1 MLALVSGS
9 RTGRGTVS
17 AKSSESPN
25 QDDRLRQV
33 ESAIDALRATVAG
46 LEREI
51 GLVRADL
58 ERLRVEAQ
66 RAAGTKLP

>member
-1 MLALVSGS
+1 MSE
-9 RTGRGTVS
+9 
-17 AKSSESPN
+17 KPSESSS
-25 QDDRLRQV
+25 QDDRLRQA
-33 ESAIDALRATVAG
+33 ESAIDALRAAVTG

>member
-1 MLALVSGS
+1 M
-9 RTGRGTVS
+9 S
-17 AKSSESPN
+17 AKSSENPN
-25 QDDRLRQV
+25 QDDRLRQA
-33 ESAIDALRATVAG
+33 ESAIDALRTAVSG